1 MLMKRFCL
9 LFGILVFSAHA
20 AFAQDIHFSQITET
34 PMHLNPANT
43 GLFDGLFR
51 VTMNYRSQWAAM
63 GKPYT
68 TAAAA
73 FDMPVMYARNRAYM
87 GIGAFIYRDQAG
99 DSKFGTFQASFSAT
113 GIVPLNDFNKL
124 SVGLQAGFAQRSAT
138 ITGLQWENQY
148 VNGSYD
154 PLANPNETNVLT
166 SFPFADFSGG
176 AVYQYR
182 NVAGNLVGKDVSE
195 FSFGAAA
202 FHINKPEQKFHQG
215 GGVRQEMRFVF
226 HSNGRV
232 DFKGTKWSL
241 RPSAYYMMQ
250 GTANELVFGTMMRYR
265 IKNGTKITNFFS
277 ESGLGF
283 GVHYRLKD
291 AIIPQLYYDLGDIF
305 IGVSYDVNVSKYT
318 AASKY
323 NGGFEVT
330 LRYANMNAAL
340 YKNKK

>member
-1 MLMKRFCL
+1 MKRFCL
-9 LFGILVFSAHA
+9 FIGILVFSAPA

-73 FDMPVMYARNRAYM
+73 FDMPLLYARNRAYM

-99 DSKFGTFQASFSAT
+99 DSKFGTFQASLSAT

-138 ITGLQWENQY
+138 IDGLQWENQY

-154 PLANPNETNVLT
+154 PLASPNETNLLT

-182 NVAGNLVGKDVSE
+182 NVAGNVIGKDVSE
-195 FSFGAAA
+195 FSVGVGA
-202 FHINKPEQKFHQG
+202 FHLNKPEQKFHQG
-215 GGVRQEMRFVF
+215 GDFREQMRFVF
-226 HSNGRV
+226 HGNGRF

-241 RPSAYYMMQ
+241 RPSAYYMQQ
-250 GTANELVFGTMMRYR
+250 GKANELVFGSLLRYR
-265 IKNGTKITNFFS
+265 IKNGTKVTNFFS

-291 AIIPQLYYDLGDIF
+291 AIIPQIYYDLGDIF

-323 NGGFEVT
+323 SGGFEVT

>member
-9 LFGILVFSAHA
+9 FIGILVFSMPA

-73 FDMPVMYARNRAYM
+73 FDMPLLYARNRAYM

-99 DSKFGTFQASFSAT
+99 DSKFGTFQASLSAT

-138 ITGLQWENQY
+138 IDGLQWENQY

-154 PLANPNETNVLT
+154 PLASPNETNLLT

-182 NVAGNLVGKDVSE
+182 NVAGNVIGKDVSE
-195 FSFGAAA
+195 FSVGIGA
-202 FHINKPEQKFHQG
+202 FHLNKPEQKFHQG
-215 GGVRQEMRFVF
+215 GDFREQMRFVF
-226 HSNGRV
+226 HGNGRF

-241 RPSAYYMMQ
+241 RPSAYYMQQ
-250 GTANELVFGTMMRYR
+250 GKANELVFGSLVRYR
-265 IKNGTKITNFFS
+265 IKNGTKVTNFFS

-291 AIIPQLYYDLGDIF
+291 AIIPQIYYDLGDIF

-323 NGGFEVT
+323 SGGFEVT